1 MTLSRAGSRSQSE
14 PSTESL
20 ADALTALC
28 AEVGIPFEEMLR
40 TVEDALAVAYV
51 RAFNP
56 PGDVRVTLDTS
67 TGALEVTSR
76 VGDQVR
82 TLPSED
88 FKRMAAQTAK
98 HAVLRHIHDLE
109 RDKVLRDVAEHRGE
123 LATGIVDRSEAGT
136 VYVDL
141 GRAEGVM
148 PPEEQIPGEHL
159 HPGRPVLVLILDAQ
173 HNPRQAQVRISRA
186 SRMFVHRLLEAE
198 VPEIKAGTVQ
208 VRAIAREP
216 GLRTKI
222 AVSASERGIDP
233 VGACVGPK
241 GVRHRAILS
250 ELASEHVDI
259 VPWSDDPEA
268 FVAAALG
275 PAKAESVTIDRGTRT
290 ATVLCRARSSR
301 WRSGGTARTPAS
313 RPSSRAFASTSRP
326 ARARVRAMPNRRDD
340 LPTGGEGGP
349 DAKRP
354 GRVGTR
360 TCVACRQEAGKG
372 SLVRVVR
379 GADGAAAVD
388 TTGRAQGRGAYL
400 HRDPAC
406 LEIAR
411 KKKALERA
419 LKATVGAEVWAEL
432 GS

>member
-28 AEVGIPFEEMLR
+28 AEVGIPFEEMLH
-40 TVEDALAVAYV
+40 T
-51 RAFNP
+51 
-56 PGDVRVTLDTS
+56 
-67 TGALEVTSR
+67 
-76 VGDQVR
+76 
-82 TLPSED
+82 
-88 FKRMAAQTAK
+88 
-98 HAVLRHIHDLE
+98 LE

-259 VPWSDDPEA
+259 VPWYDDPEA

-290 ATVLCRARSSR
+290 ATVLVPRSQLSLAIGRDGQNARL
-301 WRSGGTARTPAS
+301 AAK
-313 RPSSRAFASTSRP
+313 
-326 ARARVRAMPNRRDD
+326 
-340 LPTGGEGGP
+340 LTGFRIDIKAGEGEGQG
-349 DAKRP
+349 DA
-354 GRVGTR
+354 
-360 TCVACRQEAGKG
+360 
-372 SLVRVVR
+372 
-379 GADGAAAVD
+379 
-388 TTGRAQGRGAYL
+388 
-400 HRDPAC
+400 DPA
-406 LEIAR
+406 
-411 KKKALERA
+411 
-419 LKATVGAEVWAEL
+419 
-432 GS
+432 